1 MNKYYTENIVKRN
14 KKLLG
19 YLWISLYFILKEGY
33 RQIYKLNDERFYNI
47 KVQLKEI
54 KKNSHFQYLNKEENS
69 D

>member
-54 KKNSHFQYLNKEENS
+54 KKNYTIKNTLSS
-69 D
+69 G

>member
-19 YLWISLYFILKEGY
+19 YLWISLYFISKEGY
-33 RQIYKLNDERFYNI
+33 RQIYKSNDESFYNI

-54 KKNSHFQYLNKEENS
+54 KKNYTINNNEEFI
-69 D
+69 